1 MGLFLN
7 LIQACAVVV
16 TILGLYF
23 LSRKEQNRT
32 SMYLMMS
39 TVGCL
44 IVNCSYLLLIRCV
57 TPPEGLLAIRMEC
70 IGNTLLYLCLY
81 LFIIEYL
88 KIKHIKGITIVWSV
102 VEGLNFLC
110 FWNNKTMPFVYRQIS
125 FVYDD
130 RMGVMHVVR
139 ELGLLQM
146 IRSGLIAA
154 VMLGMMCYMLFRL
167 FFGKIRV
174 RSERNN
180 LARLIGAVFVIT
192 GIMSF
197 TMIVHYSFNLTPIC
211 TSFAI
216 VMIIHGVFK
225 GELLSAVETGREW
238 VVENMRS
245 AFVVVDPDYGY
256 LDANTAAREM
266 FPPLR
271 TLPRNGRVDDALYE
285 IFHEEDCLVSLSDRY
300 YEKTIEPIHQN
311 SEIVGYGLILTDI
324 TEHQELLDEVRQAQQ
339 RAEDANHAKSAFMS
353 NMSHEIRTPMNAIV
367 GMTEILMRSSLGEQ
381 ERGYLQNI
389 RNSGT
394 ALLSIINDILD
405 FSKIESNRLEIVKDD
420 YEPMSLLHDLSMIFL
435 NRIGEKPVELL
446 YDIDEKLPAKLRGDA
461 LRIRQVMIN
470 LMNNAI
476 KFTERGYVKLK
487 IEITEERDGEASLLF
502 AVEDSG
508 QGIKNEDIPK
518 IFGAYQ
524 QVDTKK
530 NHAKEG
536 TGLGLSISRNLVE
549 LMGGSF
555 HVESEYGVGSRFS
568 FTLRQKISD
577 EGEGAALRQE
587 AAERTLSAGGV
598 FVSPYLDDTLRHLCA
613 VYGITYI
620 PKTELDTTHIDYF
633 FTDSCGAV
641 GESLRRHLMTCGA
654 VRTLLQNPMVSC
666 EPEIETL
673 VITKPLYTFN
683 FCRVINGE
691 TGEAFNQEEERFD
704 FTAPDAK
711 ILLVDDNEM
720 NRKVAVGLLEPFG
733 MQIDTAV
740 DGKDALRKIER
751 KRYDLIF
758 MDHMM
763 PVMDGIEATK
773 HLRAMEEAYYKTV
786 PVIALTANVVSEAR
800 GKFEDA
806 GMNDFAGKPIKMRE
820 ITAILKRWLPS
831 DLIREQDVS
840 AAVNQCAEELP
851 AIEGLDSS
859 EGVRNSGSLKLFL
872 SLLGDFYHLIDMK
885 SDKIEKCLAD
895 GMIRDYTIEVHAL
908 KNTAR
913 LIGAMELSEEFKE
926 LEKLGNEENTE
937 CLADKTPG
945 VLNHY
950 RSYKP
955 ILKPYA
961 VSSESEKDSVD
972 GETVIAA
979 LHAMAE
985 AVDTFDLDGVDE
997 AMRLLD
1003 TYALPPDLHDDLE
1016 RLRALV
1022 ADVAMESII
1031 ELTGTMIDFLSKQG
1045 E

>member
-1 MGLFLN
+1 LGLFLN
-7 LIQACAVVV
+7 LIQAGAVVV
-16 TILGLYF
+16 TVFGLYF
-23 LSRKEQNRT
+23 LSRKEQNKT
-32 SMYLMMS
+32 SMYLMLS

-44 IVNCSYLLLIRCV
+44 IVNCSYLLLIRSA
-57 TPPEGLLAIRMEC
+57 TPQEGLLAMRMESV
-70 IGNTLLYLCLY
+70 GNAMLY
-81 LFIIEYL
+81 LFLHLFVIEYL
-88 KIKHIKGITIVWSV
+88 KLKYVKGITITWTVI
-102 VEGLNFLC
+102 ECLNFLC
-110 FWNNKTMPFVYRQIS
+110 FWNDKTMPFVYRNIS

-130 RMGVMHVVR
+130 RMGVMQVVR

-146 IRSGLIAA
+146 VRSGLIAA
-154 VMLGMMCYMLFRL
+154 VMMGTMLYMLFRL
-167 FFGKIRV
+167 FCGRIKV
-174 RSERNN
+174 QSERNN
-180 LARLIGAVFVIT
+180 LARLIGAVFVIV

-197 TMIVHYSFNLTPIC
+197 TMIVHHSFNISPIC

-216 VMIIHGVFK
+216 VMIIHGVLK

-245 AFVVVDPDYGY
+245 AFVVVDPAYGY
-256 LDANTAAREM
+256 LDANTVACEM
-266 FPPLR
+266 FPHLR
-271 TLPRNGRVDDALYE
+271 TLPRNGRVDCMLYG
-285 IFHEEDCLVSLSDRY
+285 IFHEESCTIRLNDRY
-300 YEKTIEPIHQN
+300 YEKTIEPICQKD
-311 SEIVGYGLILTDI
+311 EVLGYGLILTDI
-324 TEHQELLDEVRQAQQ
+324 TEHQELLSEVRLAQQ
-339 RAEDANHAKSAFMS
+339 RAEEANRAKSAFMS

-367 GMTEILMRSSLGEQ
+367 GMTEILMRGSFDEQ

-405 FSKIESNRLEIVKDD
+405 FSKIESNRLEIVEDD

-435 NRIGEKPVELL
+435 NRIGEKNVELL
-446 YDIDEKLPAKLRGDA
+446 YEIDEKLPAKLCGDA
-461 LRIRQVMIN
+461 LRIRQVIIN

-487 IEITEERDGEASLLF
+487 IEMTEECGGEAALRF
-502 AVEDSG
+502 TVEDSG
-508 QGIKNEDIPK
+508 QGIKSEDIPK
-518 IFGAYQ
+518 LFGAYQ

-555 HVESEYGVGSRFS
+555 SVESEYGVGSRFS
-568 FTLRQKISD
+568 FTLRQRIS
-577 EGEGAALRQE
+577 GEDRGAALRKE
-587 AAERTLSAGGV
+587 AAEREMSVGGA
-598 FVSPYLDDTLRHLCA
+598 FVSQYLTDTLHRLA
-613 VYGITYI
+613 NIYGLIYV
-620 PKTELDTTHIDYF
+620 PEKELKTAHIDYF

-641 GESLRRHLMTCGA
+641 DEDLRRHLMACGA

-666 EPEIETL
+666 EPEIETM

-683 FCRVINGE
+683 FCRIINGE
-691 TGEAFNQEEERFD
+691 NGALFNHEEERFD

-740 DGKDALRKIER
+740 DGKDALAKIER

-773 HLRAMEEAYYKTV
+773 RLRSMEDEYYKTV

-800 GKFEDA
+800 GKFEAA

-820 ITAILKRWLPS
+820 ITAVLRRWLPPE
-831 DLIREQDVS
+831 LICEQVGHTMVS
-840 AAVNQCAEELP
+840 QRAEELP
-851 AIEGLDSS
+851 VIKGLDSA

-885 SDKIEKCLAD
+885 SAKIEKCLAD
-895 GMIRDYTIEVHAL
+895 GMLRDYTIEVHAL

-913 LIGAMELSEEFKE
+913 LIGALELSEKFKE
-926 LEKLGNEENTE
+926 LEKLGNEENVE
-937 CLADKTPG
+937 LLAEKTPEA
-945 VLNHY
+945 LDLY

-961 VSSESEKDSVD
+961 VSSESEK
-972 GETVIAA
+972 ETVDSKTIITA
-979 LHAMAE
+979 LRAMAE
-985 AVDTFDLDGVDE
+985 SVDAFDLDGVDE

-1003 TYALPPDLHDDLE
+1003 TYALPSGLHEDLE

-1031 ELTGTMIDFLSKQG
+1031 ELTGTMIDFLSK
-1045 E
+1045 

>member
-7 LIQACAVVV
+7 LIQAVAVVV
-16 TILGLYF
+16 TIFGLYF
-23 LSRKEQNRT
+23 LSRKEQSKT
-32 SMYLMMS
+32 SMYLMLS

-44 IVNCSYLLLIRCV
+44 IVNYSYLLLIRSA
-57 TPPEGLLAIRMEC
+57 TPPEGLLAIRMES
-70 IGNTLLYLCLY
+70 IGNTLLYLCLH
-81 LFIIEYL
+81 LFMIEYL
-88 KIKHIKGITIVWSV
+88 KLKRIKGITIVWTV

-110 FWNNKTMPFVYRQIS
+110 FWNDKTMPLVYRNIS
-125 FVYDD
+125 FVYDE
-130 RMGVMHVVR
+130 RMGIMQVVR
-139 ELGLLQM
+139 ELGPLQM
-146 IRSGLIAA
+146 VRSGLIAA

-167 FFGKIRV
+167 FYGRIKV

-180 LARLIGAVFVIT
+180 LGRLIGAVFVII

-197 TMIVHYSFNLTPIC
+197 TMIVHYSFNIAPIC

-245 AFVVVDPDYGY
+245 AFVVVDPAYGY

-266 FPPLR
+266 FPQLR
-271 TLPRNGRVDDALYE
+271 TLPRNGRVDCMVYG
-285 IFHEEDCLVSLSDRY
+285 IFHVEDCMVQLGERF

-311 SEIVGYGLILTDI
+311 GEIVGYGLILTDV
-324 TEHQELLDEVRQAQQ
+324 TEHQELLSEVRQAQQ

-367 GMTEILMRSSLGEQ
+367 GMTEILMRSSFGEQ

-405 FSKIESNRLEIVKDD
+405 FSKIESNRLEIVEDD

-435 NRIGEKPVELL
+435 NRIGEKNVELL
-446 YDIDEKLPAKLRGDA
+446 YDIDEKLPAKLHGDA
-461 LRIRQVMIN
+461 LRIRQVVIN

-487 IEITEERDGEASLLF
+487 IEMTEAHDGEAALRF
-502 AVEDSG
+502 TVEDSG
-508 QGIKNEDIPK
+508 QGIRSEDIPK
-518 IFGAYQ
+518 LFGAYQ

-536 TGLGLSISRNLVE
+536 TGLGLSISRSLVE

-555 HVESEYGVGSRFS
+555 SVESEYGVGSRFS
-568 FTLRQKISD
+568 FTLRQKISG

-587 AAERTLSAGGV
+587 AAQRTLSAGGV

-620 PKTELDTTHIDYF
+620 PEKELDTVHIDYF
-633 FTDSCGAV
+633 FTDSCSAV
-641 GESLRRHLMTCGA
+641 EESLRRHLMACGA

-666 EPEIETL
+666 EPETETM

-683 FCRVINGE
+683 FCRIINGE
-691 TGEAFNQEEERFD
+691 SGEVFNREEDRFD

-720 NRKVAVGLLEPFG
+720 NRKVAVGLLEPIG

-786 PVIALTANVVSEAR
+786 PVIALTANVISEAR
-800 GKFEDA
+800 EKFEDA
-806 GMNDFAGKPIKMRE
+806 GMNDFAGKPIKIRE
-820 ITAILKRWLPS
+820 ITAILKRWLPHE
-831 DLIREQDVS
+831 LICEQDAS
-840 AAVNQCAEELP
+840 TAASQRTEEIP
-851 AIEGLDSS
+851 VIEGLDSA
-859 EGVRNSGSLKLFL
+859 EGVRNSGSLKLFM

-926 LEKLGNEENTE
+926 LEKLGNDENTE
-937 CLADKTPG
+937 LLTAKTPG
-945 VLNHY
+945 VLVHY

-961 VSSESEKDSVD
+961 VSSENEKESVD
-972 GETVIAA
+972 SETVIAT
-979 LHAMAE
+979 LRAMAE
-985 AVDTFDLDGVDE
+985 AVDAFDLDRVDE
-997 AMRLLD
+997 AMQLLD
-1003 TYALPPDLHDDLE
+1003 TYALPAELHDDLE

-1031 ELTGTMIDFLSKQG
+1031 ELTGTMVDFLSK
-1045 E
+1045 

>member
-7 LIQACAVVV
+7 LIQAGAVAV
-16 TILGLYF
+16 TVFGLYF

-32 SMYLMMS
+32 SMYLMLS

-44 IVNCSYLLLIRCV
+44 IVNCSYLLLIRTA
-57 TPPEGLLAIRMEC
+57 TPQEGLLAMRMEN
-70 IGNTLLYLCLY
+70 IGNTMLYLCLY
-81 LFIIEYL
+81 LFVIEYL
-88 KIKHIKGITIVWSV
+88 KLKHIKGVTIVWAV
-102 VEGLNFLC
+102 VECLNFFC
-110 FWNNKTMPFVYRQIS
+110 FWNDKTMPLVYRNIS

-130 RMGVMHVVR
+130 RMGIMRVVR

-146 IRSGLIAA
+146 VRNGLIAA
-154 VMLGMMCYMLFRL
+154 VMLGIMCYMLFRL
-167 FFGKIRV
+167 FYGRIKV
-174 RSERNN
+174 QSERNN
-180 LARLIGAVFVIT
+180 LARLIGAVFVIM
-192 GIMSF
+192 GIMTF
-197 TMIVHYSFNLTPIC
+197 TMIVHYSFNFAPIC

-216 VMIIHGVFK
+216 VTIIHGVFK

-245 AFVVVDPDYGY
+245 AFVVVDPAYGY
-256 LDANTAAREM
+256 LDANSFAKDM
-266 FPPLR
+266 FPQLC
-271 TLPRNGRVDDALYE
+271 TLPRNGRVDCMLYG
-285 IFHEEDCLVSLSDRY
+285 IFHDDVCMVQLGDRY
-300 YEKTIEPIHQN
+300 YEKTIEPICQN
-311 SEIVGYGLILTDI
+311 NKVVGYGLILTDI
-324 TEHQELLDEVRQAQQ
+324 TEHQELIDEVRQAQQ
-339 RAEDANHAKSAFMS
+339 RAEDANRAKSAFMS

-367 GMTEILMRSSLGEQ
+367 GMTEILMRSSVGEQ

-405 FSKIESNRLEIVKDD
+405 FSKIESNRLEIVEDD

-435 NRIGEKPVELL
+435 DRIGEKPVELL
-446 YDIDEKLPAKLRGDA
+446 YDIDEKLPAKLHGDA
-461 LRIRQVMIN
+461 LRIRQVIIN

-487 IEITEERDGEASLLF
+487 IEMTGEHDGEAALCF
-502 AVEDSG
+502 TVEDSG
-508 QGIKNEDIPK
+508 QGIRSEDIPK
-518 IFGAYQ
+518 LFGAYQ

-536 TGLGLSISRNLVE
+536 TGLGLSISKNLVE

-555 HVESEYGVGSRFS
+555 AVESEYGVGSRFS
-568 FTLRQKISD
+568 FTLRQKIRG
-577 EGEGAALRQE
+577 EGEGAALRQD
-587 AAERTLSAGGV
+587 AVQRSLSAGGV
-598 FVSPYLDDTLRHLCA
+598 FVSPYLDDTLRHLCE
-613 VYGITYI
+613 VYGITYV
-620 PKTELDTTHIDYF
+620 PEKELVTVHIDYF

-641 GESLRRHLMTCGA
+641 GEPLRRHLMDCGA

-666 EPEIETL
+666 EPETETL

-691 TGEAFNQEEERFD
+691 SGAFFDHEEERFD

-751 KRYDLIF
+751 KRYDLVF

-773 HLRAMEEAYYKTV
+773 HLRAMEESCYKTV
-786 PVIALTANVVSEAR
+786 PVIALTANVVSDAR
-800 GKFEDA
+800 AMFEDA

-820 ITAILKRWLPS
+820 ITAILKRWLPPR
-831 DLIREQDVS
+831 LICEQAFS
-840 AAVNQCAEELP
+840 AAVSQCAEELP
-851 AIEGLDSS
+851 VLEGLDSA

-895 GMIRDYTIEVHAL
+895 GLIRDYTIEVHAL

-913 LIGAMELSEEFKE
+913 LIGATELSEEFKE
-926 LEKLGNEENTE
+926 LEKLGNDENIELLT
-937 CLADKTPG
+937 DKTPG

-961 VSSESEKDSVD
+961 VSAENEKQSVD
-972 GETVIAA
+972 SETVIAA
-979 LHAMAE
+979 LRAMAE

-1003 TYALPPDLHDDLE
+1003 TYALPTELHDDLE

-1022 ADVAMESII
+1022 ADVAMESIV
-1031 ELTGTMIDFLSKQG
+1031 ELTGTMIDILSK
-1045 E
+1045 